1 MQSIKSVEH
10 KDQLVTI
17 TYADGQLNLQVV
29 TPQIVRVQRGPWQA
43 GHSYAIAGDK
53 VQQAPYQVDRG
64 SQEVVVTTAELKVVV
79 DDAGFVDLFD
89 ATGALLVAD
98 FRGPRHALAR
108 DLSKQQAAL
117 AVAEGHDLAKAEV
130 GSANEV
136 VKVLHD
142 HEHLYGLGDKAGF
155 MDKRGYEYDMWNTDN
170 PAPQLEN
177 RTRLYKTVPFL
188 IGQNAGRAYGLFF
201 DNIERSHFDL
211 GKESSD
217 YYYYT
222 SKVGVV
228 DYYLIAGAGI
238 PGVLEAYT
246 YLTGRTP
253 LPQKWTLGY
262 QQSRWSYGTEAQVDY
277 IADHMREYRLPCDVI
292 HLDIDYMDGYRVFTV
307 DHDHFPRF
315 ASQLADLAKKGIK
328 VVTIIDPGVKED
340 PGYHVYDEG
349 VAQGLFATNTDG
361 SVYVNAVWPGDAVY
375 PDFGRAKVRDWW
387 ANNVKFLTEKGVAG
401 VWNDMNEPASF
412 KGEIPDDIVFSDGDQ
427 PSTHARMHNVYGHNM
442 SRATYEGLREQ
453 TGKRPFVISR
463 AVYAGS
469 QKYTTVW
476 TGDNHSLWVHLQWS
490 VPLLCNLGLSGFA
503 FAGTDIGGFGS
514 DTTPELLTRWIE
526 AAIFSPLLRNHSA
539 IGTRAQEP
547 WQFGKQTLDTYRKY
561 LELRYHLIDYLYDLF
576 EAGTRTGLP
585 IMRPLAMHYPNDER
599 AATIN
604 DEFLVGED
612 LLAAPVLTPNT
623 AERLVY
629 LPAGEW
635 RDFWTGQA
643 YAGGRS
649 HVIAAPLDALPLFVR
664 ANGILPWRPLTQYVD
679 VASET
684 TLGFKCF
691 GNAGTYTHYQ
701 DDGESFAYENGAFNR
716 YLVEVKNGAATVTLT
731 HAGYAKPYETI
742 TVEVADGA
750 AQTLTY
756 DAATGSYRG

>member
-1 MQSIKSVEH
+1 MKAIQSVEQEG
-10 KDQLVTI
+10 QLVTI

-29 TPQIVRVQRGPWQA
+29 TPQIVRVQHGPWQP

-53 VQQAPYQVDRG
+53 VQAAPYQVDRG
-64 SQEVVVTTAELKVVV
+64 SQEVVVTTAALKVVA
-79 DDAGFVDLFD
+79 DAEGFVDLFD
-89 ATGALLVAD
+89 AAGTPLVQD

-108 DLSKQQAAL
+108 DLSKAQADL
-117 AVAEGHDLAKAEV
+117 AAAEGHDLAQVEA
-130 GSANEV
+130 ANANLV
-136 VKVLHD
+136 VKVLHE

-170 PAPQLEN
+170 PVPQLEN
-177 RTRLYKTVPFL
+177 RTRLYKTVPFM
-188 IGQNAGRAYGLFF
+188 IGLNDGHAYGLFF
-201 DNIERSHFDL
+201 DSTERSHFDL

-217 YYYYT
+217 YFYYT
-222 SKVGVV
+222 SAIGTV

-262 QQSRWSYGTEAQVDY
+262 QQSRWSYGTEAQVNY
-277 IADHMREYRLPCDVI
+277 IADKMREYRLPCDVI

-307 DHDHFPRF
+307 DHNHFPHF
-315 ASQLADLAKKGIK
+315 ASQLSDLAKKGIK
-328 VVTIIDPGVKED
+328 IVTIIDPGVKED

-349 VAQGLFATNTDG
+349 VAQGLFAKNTDG
-361 SVYVNAVWPGDAVY
+361 SVYVNAVWPGAAVY

-387 ANNVKFLTEKGVAG
+387 ANNVKFLTDNGVAG

-427 PSTHARMHNVYGHNM
+427 PSTHATMHNVYGHNM
-442 SRATYEGLREQ
+442 SQATYDGLREQ

-469 QKYTTVW
+469 QKYATVW

-547 WQFGKQTLDTYRKY
+547 WRFGEKTLGTYRKF

-585 IMRPLAMHYPNDER
+585 VMRPLAVHYPQDER

-604 DEFLVGED
+604 DEFLVGAD

-635 RDFWTGQA
+635 CDFWTGKA

-649 HVIAAPLDALPLFVR
+649 YVIAAPLDALPLFARVG
-664 ANGILPWRPLTQYVD
+664 AILPWRPLTQYVD
-679 VASET
+679 VATET

-691 GNAGTYTHYQ
+691 GNTGTYSHYQ
-701 DDGESFAYENGAFNR
+701 DDGESFAYETGAYNR
-716 YLVEVKNGAATVTLT
+716 YAVTVQNGAAKVTLT
-731 HAGYAKPYETI
+731 HQGYAKPYQTI
-742 TVEVADGA
+742 TVAVADGA
-750 AQTLTY
+750 VQTLTY
-756 DAATGSYRG
+756 DAATGSYRA